1 LYHVPPKRF
10 VRSKRKTYEIL
21 NINIT
26 SNSNQIR
33 DKAKALGFSALGISP
48 VHSLLKER
56 QALESWL
63 AEGMNG
69 SMAYM
74 EKHLE
79 MRLDPADLVE
89 GARSIISV
97 LLNYFPSQS
106 QSDPEAPIVS
116 KYAYGKD
123 YHFVIKERLIK
134 LLEFIQS
141 DISPCNGRAFVD
153 SAPILE
159 RTWAKKSG
167 LGWIGKNSMLI
178 SRKLGSYV
186 FIGELIID
194 LELDY
199 NSATETDHCGTCTR
213 CIDAC
218 PTGAIVSPHTI
229 DARKCISYLTI
240 ENKEEISADLRE
252 KLNNRIFGCDICQ
265 DVCPWNKK
273 LVETDLP
280 EFKPVPGLLEM
291 KKSEW
296 INLDKGTYNKM
307 FKRTAFERA
316 GYKKLMQN
324 IRDLSQNY
332 LETHL

>member
-1 LYHVPPKRF
+1 MNIDR
-10 VRSKRKTYEIL
+10 TYNNLIKW
-21 NINIT
+21 
-26 SNSNQIR
+26 
-33 DKAKALGFSALGISP
+33 KASDLGFSACGITS
-48 VHSLLKER
+48 VHSLDDQR

-79 MRLDPADLVE
+79 MRLNPAELIE
-89 GARSIISV
+89 GARSLILV
-97 LLNYFPSQS
+97 LLNYFPSQT
-106 QSDPEAPIVS
+106 QTDPQAPIVS

-123 YHFVIKERLIK
+123 YHFVVKERLIK

-178 SRKLGSYV
+178 SRKFGSYV
-186 FIGELIID
+186 FIGELILD

-199 NSATETDHCGTCTR
+199 NSEIETDHCGTCTR

-218 PTGAIVSPHTI
+218 PTHAIITPRTI

-240 ENKEEISADLRE
+240 ENKDELSPDLRE
-252 KLNNRIFGCDICQ
+252 KLNNRVFGCDICQ

-273 LVETDLP
+273 INSTDVI
-280 EFKPVPGLLEM
+280 EFQPMYGLLEM
-291 KKSEW
+291 NKSEW
-296 INLDKGTYNKM
+296 INLDKRTYNKM
-307 FKRTAFERA
+307 FQRTAFERA
-316 GYKKLMQN
+316 GYNKLMRN
-324 IRDLSQNY
+324 ISDLSQNY